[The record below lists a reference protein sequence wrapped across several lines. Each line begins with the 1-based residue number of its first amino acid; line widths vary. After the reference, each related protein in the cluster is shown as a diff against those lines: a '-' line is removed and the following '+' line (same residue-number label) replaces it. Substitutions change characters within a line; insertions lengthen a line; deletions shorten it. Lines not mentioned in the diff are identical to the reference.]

1 MNEPT
6 REVVHWRSAGEV
18 RRLSAMLNRS
28 DCAMNCLLQKPLL
41 GLSNKAAM
49 KMKNNC
55 DNDCTEQLLVRCVEL
70 REKVHS
76 VEASILLDYLQAGRL
91 YASVCAR
98 SQPRVSRE
106 RHTAQTRRV

>member
-6 REVVHWRSAGEV
+6 REVVQWRSAGGL
-18 RRLSAMLNRS
+18 RRLSAMLNRL
-28 DCAMNCLLQKPLL
+28 DCALHRLLHKPLL
-41 GLSNKAAM
+41 GLSNKGAM

-55 DNDCTEQLLVRCVEL
+55 DNDCTEQSLVRCVEL